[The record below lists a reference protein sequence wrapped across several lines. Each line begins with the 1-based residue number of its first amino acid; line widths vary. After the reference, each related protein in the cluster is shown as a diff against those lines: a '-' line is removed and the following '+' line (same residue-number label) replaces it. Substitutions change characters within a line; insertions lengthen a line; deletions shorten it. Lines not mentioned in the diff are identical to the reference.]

1 MMNFSLRFLTDQ
13 LATFSNTKSFSVK
26 TTNNDRTS
34 HKAVMSALEVI
45 GFSKEEIN
53 SIYQIL
59 ASILL
64 LVSYRMDCCINVD

>member
-1 MMNFSLRFLTDQ
+1 MLVFL
-13 LATFSNTKSFSVK
+13 K
-26 TTNNDRTS
+26 TSNNDRSS

-45 GFSKEEIN
+45 GFSEEEIN

-64 LVSYRMDCCINVD
+64 LVSYSID

>member
-1 MMNFSLRFLTDQ
+1 MTFNSCLFFGGANQ
-13 LATFSNTKSFSVK
+13 LAKLFLIQNPCFK
-26 TTNNDRTS
+26 TSNNDRSS

-45 GFSKEEIN
+45 GFSQEEIN

-64 LVSYRMDCCINVD
+64 LVSYSID